1 MCQLPATIRLSDH
14 GADSLYISA
23 EYLTDRAYFQSRM
36 SDELRNQIV
45 NFGPCRPKG
54 PFSVNE
60 EFGRQTFSENHY
72 HVTSGGITIERLWL
86 CFSPQMN
93 RPYYQSCWL
102 FGDQSSQQKEWRDG
116 VPENPK
122 HYGEKIKSHKKT
134 EAHRIAC
141 NAFAQWKSRQK
152 LETGH

>member
-14 GADSLYISA
+14 AADILDISA
-23 EYLTDRAYFQSRM
+23 EYPTDHAHFQSRM

-45 NFGPCRPKG
+45 NFGPFRPKG
-54 PFSVNE
+54 PFSVND

-86 CFSPQMN
+86 CFSSQMN
-93 RPYYQSCWL
+93 RPNCQSCWL

-116 VPENPK
+116 VPE
-122 HYGEKIKSHKKT
+122 IRSTMARRSSHTKT
-134 EAHRIAC
+134 RKRIVVHVMLLHSGC
-141 NAFAQWKSRQK
+141 QGRS
-152 LETGH
+152 